1 MRRMAMEPGAHFSTL
16 AEAYRE
22 LAAEG
27 QIYSTGGATV
37 LARSAPSTSH
47 RVWVDEFRDR
57 LRGLIAQTRADGA
70 AGIEVAEALQKR

>member
-1 MRRMAMEPGAHFSTL
+1 MEPGAHFSTL

-37 LARSAPSTSH
+37 LARSAPL
-47 RVWVDEFRDR
+47 D
-57 LRGLIAQTRADGA
+57 
-70 AGIEVAEALQKR
+70 